1 MNASLLALPYFA
13 LVFIFY
19 HQSNGFI
26 RSCDNLYEYW
36 KTLPVLILSIL
47 YYAVGSSFSN
57 RQHIYASL
65 GLLAGAIGDYMITR
79 PNDGLI
85 LGAACFAIG
94 HIFYLLT
101 FTYRIGNLCIPLLFM
116 IILISFIILYVTF
129 ALLLIVHPI
138 ASTIMIIY
146 SFLLSICVLFSGS
159 LYICGGP
166 YDQQRQFNNLLRF
179 LGFLLF
185 YLSDSALIIHHVG
198 IAVPVAEKLILSTY
212 FIAQYL
218 ILCGSS
224 LSSSS
229 SSSSLSLSSSSLSP
243 SHCYRSYH
251 LHQKADK

>member
-26 RSCDNLYEYW
+26 PSCDNLYEYW

-57 RQHIYASL
+57 RQRTYASL
-65 GLLAGAIGDYMITR
+65 GLLAGAIGDYMIAR

-85 LGAACFAIG
+85 LGAVCFAIG
-94 HIFYLLT
+94 HIFYLFT
-101 FTYRIGNLCIPLLFM
+101 FTHCIGNVCIPLLF
-116 IILISFIILYVTF
+116 ITILISSVIFYATLT
-129 ALLLIVHPI
+129 LLLIVHPI
-138 ASTIMIIY
+138 ASAIMIIY
-146 SFLLSICVLFSGS
+146 SFLLSTCVVFSGS
-159 LYICGGP
+159 LYIHGGP
-166 YDQQRQFNNLLRF
+166 SDHPRQFNNLLRF
-179 LGFLLF
+179 LGFVLF
-185 YLSDSALIIHHVG
+185 YLSDSTLIIHHVG

-224 LSSSS
+224 LS
-229 SSSSLSLSSSSLSP
+229 LSSSSTSLSP
-243 SHCYRSYH
+243 PPSSSQVQRKCC
-251 LHQKADK
+251 K